1 MATKS
6 KSIEEY
12 IERRVRELIAAG
24 WPDWQIIQQLEAVVG
39 GKKVV
44 EEIARQRKLTAL
56 GREAVGITRLSYL
69 ALTPKIK
76 QAQ

>member
-12 IERRVRELIAAG
+12 LERRVRELIAAG

-39 GKKVV
+39 RKKVV
-44 EEIARQRKLTAL
+44 EEIARQRKLAAL
-56 GREAVGITRLSYL
+56 GREDVGIQLD
-69 ALTPKIK
+69 
-76 QAQ
+76 

>member
-6 KSIEEY
+6 KSISEY

-39 GKKVV
+39 RKKVV
-44 EEIARQRKLTAL
+44 EEIARQ
-56 GREAVGITRLSYL
+56 
-69 ALTPKIK
+69 
-76 QAQ
+76 